1 MTEKI
6 SKRLV
11 VDTSVIIAV
20 ILNEATKPILVELTR
35 DVRLIAPRSLPWE
48 MGNAFS
54 AMFKRKRLS
63 VAEATTAFQIYQQ
76 LPISLVEVSFETAL
90 HLSAQLNIYAYDAYL
105 LACALKYQA
114 PLLSLDKKL
123 VQSAKQLNIAV
134 LEVTL

>member
-63 VAEATTAFQIYQQ
+63 VAEATTAFQIYQH

-105 LACALKYQA
+105 LACALKYQS

>member
-6 SKRLV
+6 SKRIV

-35 DVRLIAPRSLPWE
+35 EVRLIAPRSLPWE

-63 VAEATTAFQIYQQ
+63 VAEATTAFQIYQH
-76 LPISLVEVSFETAL
+76 LPILLVEVSFETAL

-114 PLLSLDKKL
+114 PLLSLDKKM

>member
-6 SKRLV
+6 SKRIV

-63 VAEATTAFQIYQQ
+63 VAEATTAFQIYQH
-76 LPISLVEVSFETAL
+76 LPILLVEVSFETAL

-114 PLLSLDKKL
+114 PLLSLDKKM